1 LRDGALRG
9 RERSVLPPFSSGSGR
24 TASASL
30 HATLRVYYFVAYSAL
45 GLYLPLFPSWLKE
58 RGFSGL
64 HMAALVLLMPICQ
77 LLAPVMVG
85 GLSDRWQ
92 LRGRMMT
99 FCAAVTA
106 TGMSVLAWTSH
117 VAPQLPFLL
126 TWPCLFLFAALRGP
140 SVGLADVLAMESQHD
155 YGRLRVF
162 GSLGF
167 MCTAFFGASLINVKH
182 PALLPSVIA
191 VTLWVLVLVS
201 RALPKTTSLP
211 PRPVLSDAW
220 ELLTQARYRQLL
232 TTMLLIFTA
241 SSAYDLCV
249 TMFLTQR
256 GANGAYVG
264 KFWAVAV
271 LAEVAVMSLLAP
283 AVQRL
288 GPGRVLVLSC
298 AVAAGRWLFIA
309 NTSSLPWLLAL
320 QPLHAV
326 SFGLMWIAAISM
338 LRHELGDK
346 GTATAHGLF
355 SSAIAVGNALGLLAW
370 SVMFEKQGGLV
381 VFTWAGMLA
390 ALGALSAVRLIRPNP
405 APFEPEIAQ
414 GQTQE
419 V

>member
-1 LRDGALRG
+1 
-9 RERSVLPPFSSGSGR
+9 
-24 TASASL
+24 
-30 HATLRVYYFVAYSAL
+30 
-45 GLYLPLFPSWLKE
+45 
-58 RGFSGL
+58 
-64 HMAALVLLMPICQ
+64 
-77 LLAPVMVG
+77 
-85 GLSDRWQ
+85 
-92 LRGRMMT
+92 
-99 FCAAVTA
+99 
-106 TGMSVLAWTSH
+106 
-117 VAPQLPFLL
+117 
-126 TWPCLFLFAALRGP
+126 
-140 SVGLADVLAMESQHD
+140 
-155 YGRLRVF
+155 
-162 GSLGF
+162 F